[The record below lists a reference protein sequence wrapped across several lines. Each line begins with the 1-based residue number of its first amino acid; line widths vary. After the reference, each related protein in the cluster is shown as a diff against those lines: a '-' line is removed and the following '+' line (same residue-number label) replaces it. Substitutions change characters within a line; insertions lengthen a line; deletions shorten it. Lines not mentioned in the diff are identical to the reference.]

1 MANTSDYVRFTVYS
15 KKDPSTKGYAI
26 PSYEK
31 DIKNIINNA
40 VKSALPKDAFLQVGD
55 KSLSKSGR
63 ASWDIYVHNDDKGVV
78 SKSLAQVQEELRFK
92 GSSSEKYHITK
103 ARPVDEEQTKLL
115 RTIEQSLGNKT
126 EGNKTEPEYQR
137 SNRGVMLK
145 LLALVTT
152 AVDVTRRIL
161 SAVLNFST
169 QTVKDMTT
177 AHNYG
182 MSYESIRAYHKLE
195 KAHGMKEG
203 TVTEAVSDIQNK
215 FGNITSLDEK
225 ALEALAVVMGGKIE
239 EMATMGLGAS
249 NPEAVLGAILDAFN
263 EKANAGYN
271 SVGQYVG
278 EQQARRELYS
288 YLLKISP
295 QVADIFA
302 TMQEE
307 QHNINSIFRNQFETF
322 DEWKNTINTEPR
334 GGHVPSEQNITFTL
348 GQEWN
353 EVKKIFD
360 DIKEHFILS
369 FAPAVLALL
378 RGLKDTRIGLNE
390 TQNRELNNKNKEAN
404 EKEIKRVDAMIE
416 KYGDPKYLGET
427 DRNYV
432 EALKEY
438 RQELVDA
445 NKGDVKGNIHPAIR
459 TSEELRVLSNELAIR
474 KIKGL
479 NTTLTPPSSVPF
491 FNTEES
497 EEGAPLPSVE
507 DILNTIEG
515 YNKFDLDKE
524 KGKYQKEL
532 KQLNARIYNSNKAL
546 VDEANDQADKEI
558 ENIEKTNKD
567 KMIAEAK
574 DKADKTVRNNK
585 SSMYYVPLGFFG
597 AKRLDWVT
605 MNRNTTLAQ
614 AEQLFGAFQGNTVE
628 EKLDYALDKGYIQ
641 HDRDKNGLSKGY
653 SINPDKLDTVGR
665 LSDKEKEAIRRE
677 YQLNVGE
684 KQEAIGYSD
693 EDFLYWLYSKNQ
705 GWFDKH
711 IQGLQIDKLLADSV
725 TGGKL
730 PSLFMLEENTDWL
743 NNLAKEFPSAYGKL
757 YGTNEIVNG
766 EVVHRIFFA
775 VDVDGQTKTMDVGK
789 YQGMRGYEGNLGY
802 LQFFTNE
809 KGEIDWQVSLQKTSS
824 EERLNQLKEGM

>member
-15 KKDPSTKGYAI
+15 KKDPSTKGYDI

-55 KSLSKSGR
+55 KNLSKSGR
-63 ASWDIYVHNDDKGVV
+63 ASWDIYVHNDNKGVV
-78 SKSLAQVQEELRFK
+78 NKSLSKVQEELRFK
-92 GSSSEKYHITK
+92 GSPAEKYHITK

-115 RTIEQSLGNKT
+115 RNIEQSL
-126 EGNKTEPEYQR
+126 GNKTEPEYQR

-145 LLALVTT
+145 LLALVTSV
-152 AVDVTRRIL
+152 VDITRRIL
-161 SAVLNFST
+161 SSVISFST

-203 TVTEAVSDIQNK
+203 TVTEAISDIQNK

-225 ALEALAVVMGGKIE
+225 SLEALAVVMGGKIE

-307 QHNINSIFRNQFETF
+307 QHNINSVFRNQFETF
-322 DEWKNTINTEPR
+322 EDWKKTIDTEPR

-348 GQEWN
+348 GQEWG
-353 EVKKIFD
+353 EVKKTVD
-360 DIKEHFILS
+360 DIKEHFILKFS
-369 FAPAVLALL
+369 PAILALL

-390 TQNRELNNKNKEAN
+390 TQNRELNEENRKAN
-404 EKEIKRVDAMIE
+404 DKEIKRVDTMIK

-445 NKGDVKGNIHPAIR
+445 NKGDIKGNIHPAIR
-459 TSEELRVLSNELAIR
+459 TEEELRVLSNELAIR

-497 EEGAPLPSVE
+497 ESSEAEPPSIE
-507 DILNTIEG
+507 DIEEILES

-524 KGKYQKEL
+524 RGKYKAKLARQNARLEKARKKLYDTRINELKAEKKVAFDNKVDEAIKDYERSPSYTPDLPQYASFADKKQMLEVLTRIYPEFTYDKGKGKEKDYIKALDKAVEQGYLIKKGKGKYEYAPPTTTAL
-532 KQLNARIYNSNKAL
+532 ENREVLGLIKQ
-546 VDEANDQADKEI
+546 E
-558 ENIEKTNKD
+558 
-567 KMIAEAK
+567 
-574 DKADKTVRNNK
+574 
-585 SSMYYVPLGFFG
+585 
-597 AKRLDWVT
+597 
-605 MNRNTTLAQ
+605 
-614 AEQLFGAFQGNTVE
+614 
-628 EKLDYALDKGYIQ
+628 
-641 HDRDKNGLSKGY
+641 
-653 SINPDKLDTVGR
+653 NPDYV
-665 LSDKEKEAIRRE
+665 
-677 YQLNVGE
+677 YGE
-684 KQEAIGYSD
+684 Q
-693 EDFLYWLYSKNQ
+693 DFLYWLYSKNQ

-730 PSLFMLEENTDWL
+730 PSLFMLEDDTSWL
-743 NNLAKEFPSAYGKL
+743 TNLTKSFPSAYGTL
-757 YGTNEIVNG
+757 YGTNDTVNG
-766 EVVHRIFFA
+766 EVVHKILFA
-775 VDVDGQTKTMDVGK
+775 VDVDGQTKTIELGSYDT
-789 YQGMRGYEGNLGY
+789 MRGFEGEIGSLSFY
-802 LQFFTNE
+802 TNE
-809 KGEIDWQVSLQKTSS
+809 KGEVDWQVSLEKTAS
-824 EERLNQLKEGM
+824 EERLNNLKEGMK

>member
-15 KKDPSTKGYAI
+15 KKDPSTKGYDI

-31 DIKNIINNA
+31 DIKNIVNNA
-40 VKSALPKDAFLQVGD
+40 VKSALPKDAFLQIGD

-63 ASWDIYVHNDDKGVV
+63 ASWDIYVHNDNRGVV

-92 GSSSEKYHITK
+92 GSSAEKYHITK

-115 RTIEQSLGNKT
+115 RNIEQSL
-126 EGNKTEPEYQR
+126 GNKTEPEYQR
-137 SNRGVMLK
+137 SNRGIMLK

-152 AVDVTRRIL
+152 AVDITRRIL

-182 MSYESIRAYHKLE
+182 MSYEAIRSYHKLE

-203 TVTEAVSDIQNK
+203 TITEAVSDIQNK

-249 NPEAVLGAILDAFN
+249 NPEAVLGSILDAFN

-295 QVADIFA
+295 QIADIFA

-307 QHNINSIFRNQFETF
+307 QHNINSIFRGKFETF
-322 DEWKNTINTEPR
+322 DEWKDTVNTEPR

-353 EVKKIFD
+353 EVKKTID

-369 FAPAVLALL
+369 FAPAILTLL
-378 RGLKDTRIGLNE
+378 RGLKDTRIGLSE
-390 TQNRELNNKNKEAN
+390 TQNRALNKENREAN
-404 EKEIKRVDAMIE
+404 NKEIKRVDAMIE
-416 KYGDPKYLGET
+416 KYGDPKYLSET

-445 NKGDVKGNIHPAIR
+445 NKGDIKGNIHPATR
-459 TSEELRVLSNELAIR
+459 TSEEIRVLSNELAIR
-474 KIKGL
+474 KLKGL
-479 NTTLTPPSSVPF
+479 GSPLTPPSSVPF
-491 FNTEES
+491 SSTEES
-497 EEGAPLPSVE
+497 EGGVPLPSVE
-507 DILNTIEG
+507 DLLNTIEG

-524 KGKYQKEL
+524 KDNYNKNL
-532 KQLNARIYNSNKAL
+532 KKLNARIYNSNKAL

-558 ENIEKTNKD
+558 ENIEKNNKD
-567 KMIAEAK
+567 RMIAEAK
-574 DKADKTVRNNK
+574 AKADSTVRNNK

-597 AKRLDWVT
+597 TKRLDWVT

-628 EKLDYALDKGYIQ
+628 EKLDYALAQGYIQ

-677 YQLNVGE
+677 YQLNVE

-693 EDFLYWLYSKNQ
+693 EDFLYWLYDRNQ

-711 IQGLQIDKLLADSV
+711 IQGLQIDKILADSV
-725 TGGKL
+725 TGARL
-730 PSLFMLEENTDWL
+730 PSLLMLEENTDWL
-743 NNLAKEFPSAYGKL
+743 KKLTDNFPSAYGTL
-757 YGTNEIVNG
+757 YGTNDTVNG
-766 EVVHRIFFA
+766 EVVHKILFA
-775 VDVDGQTKTMDVGK
+775 VDVDGQTKTIELGSYGTMHGF
-789 YQGMRGYEGNLGY
+789 EGEIGSLS
-802 LQFFTNE
+802 FFTND
-809 KGEIDWQVSLQKTSS
+809 KGEVDWQVSLEKTAS
-824 EERLNQLKEGM
+824 EERVNRLKEGM

>member
-1 MANTSDYVRFTVYS
+1 MANTSDYVRYTVYS
-15 KKDPSTKGYAI
+15 KKDPSSKSYDI
-26 PSYEK
+26 PNYEK
-31 DIKNIINNA
+31 DIRNIVNNA
-40 VKSALPKDAFLQVGD
+40 VKSALPKDAFFQVSD

-63 ASWDIYVHNDDKGVV
+63 ASWDIYVHNDDKSVM
-78 SKSLAQVQEELRFK
+78 SKSLSKVEQELRFK
-92 GSSSEKYHITK
+92 GSPAEKYHITK
-103 ARPVDEEQTKLL
+103 ARPVDEEQVKLL
-115 RTIEQSLGNKT
+115 RTLEKSMNT
-126 EGNKTEPEYQR
+126 KTEPEYQR

-145 LLALVTT
+145 LMALLAT
-152 AVDVTRRIL
+152 AVDITRRIL
-161 SAVLNFST
+161 SSILDFST
-169 QTVKDMTT
+169 RTVKDMTT

-182 MSYESIRAYHKLE
+182 MSYESIRTYHKLE

-203 TVTEAVSDIQNK
+203 TITEAVSDIQNK

-307 QHNINSIFRNQFETF
+307 QHNINSIFRDQYKTFE
-322 DEWKNTINTEPR
+322 ELKNTISTEPR
-334 GGHVPSEQNITFTL
+334 GGHTPSEQNITFTL

-353 EVKKIFD
+353 EVKKTID

-369 FAPAVLALL
+369 FAPAVLTLL
-378 RGLKDTRIGLNE
+378 RGLKDTRIGLSE
-390 TQNRELNNKNKEAN
+390 TQNRELNKKNKEAN
-404 EKEIKRVDAMIE
+404 EKEIKRVDEMLK

-445 NKGDVKGNIHPAIR
+445 NKGDIKGNIHPAIR

-507 DILNTIEG
+507 DILSTIEG
-515 YNKFDLDKE
+515 YNKFDLEKE
-524 KGKYQKEL
+524 KGKYQNEL
-532 KQLNARIYNSNKAL
+532 KKLNARIYNSNKAL

-585 SSMYYVPLGFFG
+585 SSMYYVPWGV
-597 AKRLDWVT
+597 KRLDWVT
-605 MNRNTTLAQ
+605 MNRNLKLAE

-628 EKLDYALDKGYIQ
+628 EKLAYALAQGYIQ
-641 HDRDKNGLSKGY
+641 RDKDKNGVSNSY

-693 EDFLYWLYSKNQ
+693 EDFLYWLYSNHQ
-705 GWFDKH
+705 NWFDKH

-743 NNLAKEFPSAYGKL
+743 NNLTKEFPSAYGTL
-757 YGTNEIVNG
+757 YGTNDTVNG
-766 EVVHRIFFA
+766 EVVHKILFA
-775 VDVDGQTKTMDVGK
+775 VDVDGQTKTTELGS
-789 YQGMRGYEGNLGY
+789 YETMHGFEGEIGSLSFY
-802 LQFFTNE
+802 TNE
-809 KGEIDWQVSLQKTSS
+809 KGEVDWQVSLEKTAS
-824 EERLNQLKEGM
+824 EERLNKLKEGM

>member
-15 KKDPSTKGYAI
+15 KKDPSTKGYDI

-31 DIKNIINNA
+31 DIKNIVNNA

-63 ASWDIYVHNDDKGVV
+63 ASWDIYVHNDNKGVV
-78 SKSLAQVQEELRFK
+78 GKSLAHVQEELRFK
-92 GSSSEKYHITK
+92 GSPVEKYHITK

-126 EGNKTEPEYQR
+126 EPEYQR

-145 LLALVTT
+145 LLALVTSV
-152 AVDVTRRIL
+152 VDITRRIL
-161 SAVLNFST
+161 SSVLSFST
-169 QTVKDMTT
+169 QTVKDMAT

-182 MSYESIRAYHKLE
+182 MSYESIRTYHKLE

-203 TVTEAVSDIQNK
+203 TITEAVSDIQNK

-307 QHNINSIFRNQFETF
+307 QHNINSIFRNQYRTFE
-322 DEWKNTINTEPR
+322 ELKNTINTEPR
-334 GGHVPSEQNITFTL
+334 GGHTPSEQGITFTL

-353 EVKKIFD
+353 EVKKTLD

-369 FAPAVLALL
+369 FAPAVLVLL
-378 RGLKDTRIGLNE
+378 RGLKDTRIGLSE

-404 EKEIKRVDAMIE
+404 EKEIKRVDAMIQ
-416 KYGDPKYLGET
+416 KYGDPKHLNET

-445 NKGDVKGNIHPAIR
+445 NKGDIKGNIHPAIR
-459 TSEELRVLSNELAIR
+459 TSEELRVLSNELAI
-474 KIKGL
+474 KKLKGL
-479 NTTLTPPSSVPF
+479 NTTLTPPTSVPF
-491 FNTEES
+491 FSPEES
-497 EEGAPLPSVE
+497 DEEAPLPSVE
-507 DILNTIEG
+507 DLLSTIEG

-524 KGKYQKEL
+524 KGKYQKYL
-532 KQLNARIYNSNKAL
+532 KRLNARIYNSNKAL
-546 VDEANDQADKEI
+546 VDRANDQADKEI
-558 ENIEKTNKD
+558 ENIEKNNKD

-574 DKADKTVRNNK
+574 DKADKTVKNNK
-585 SSMYYVPLGFFG
+585 SSMYYVPFG
-597 AKRLDWVT
+597 MKRLDWVT

-628 EKLDYALDKGYIQ
+628 EKLAYALAQGYIQ
-641 HDRDKNGLSKGY
+641 HDKDKNGLSKGY
-653 SINPDKLDTVGR
+653 SINQDKLDTVGR

-705 GWFDKH
+705 NWFDKH
-711 IQGLQIDKLLADSV
+711 IQGAQIDKLLAESV
-725 TGGKL
+725 TGAKL

-743 NNLAKEFPSAYGKL
+743 NNLTKEFPSAYGKL
-757 YGTNEIVNG
+757 YGVNDTVNG
-766 EVVHRIFFA
+766 EVVHRIFFS
-775 VDVDGQTKTMDVGK
+775 VDVDGQTKTIDLGS
-789 YQGMRGYEGNLGY
+789 YETMHGFEGEIGSLS
-802 LQFFTNE
+802 FSTNE
-809 KGEIDWQVSLQKTSS
+809 KGEVDWQVSLEKTAS